1 MHWLRINIFSENP
14 DITSA
19 NLGIGVSFAGP
30 LRRPSYL
37 TEVKEGNQRPDIR
50 IPQRICGL

>member
-1 MHWLRINIFSENP
+1 
-14 DITSA
+14 
-19 NLGIGVSFAGP
+19 VSFAGP